1 MKTKFNNPE
10 LTHIWANQQQAQGKG
25 SSMFFENESIYSYG
39 YHFKIAQI
47 VEHNNKKAVL
57 FNNKSYSNTT
67 NKHQC
72 LVKRAI
78 PSQYPVFNVDSFS
91 DTMPLTMMHTNNL
104 INYLTNAEET
114 QQKLVKATKSKEAYI
129 DLINIYLKNFR
140 DYCNFFELNDAYIF
154 ALTKS
159 KEVSIKHRY
168 LYVANFVFEYTN
180 SESYINW
187 QHKKKEKE
195 RIAFEKALSDAADKI
210 QHFRDFKTS
219 TVWGIG
225 TNLLRFNKETE
236 QIETSGGVKMPKN
249 IFFDAYQRLKNN
261 TLLIGQHIGQYR
273 FNGLENDT
281 LLVGCHKIPVNEVEN
296 LVPALG

>member
-1 MKTKFNNPE
+1 MKTQFNNPE

-67 NKHQC
+67 NKHQS

-78 PSQYPVFNVDSFS
+78 PSQYPVFNVNSFP
-91 DTMPLTMMHTNNL
+91 DTMPLLMMHYNNL
-104 INYLTNAEET
+104 ISYLNDAEET
-114 QQKLVKATKSKEAYI
+114 EQKLVKATKSKEAYI
-129 DLINIYLKNFR
+129 NLINVYLNSFR
-140 DYCNFFELNDAYIF
+140 NYCDFYELKDLSIF
-154 ALTKS
+154 T
-159 KEVSIKHRY
+159 
-168 LYVANFVFEYTN
+168 

-187 QHKKKEKE
+187 QHKRAEKE

-210 QHFRDFKTS
+210 QHFRDFKVS

-225 TNLLRFNKETE
+225 TNFLRFNKETE
-236 QIETSGGVKMPKN
+236 QIETSGGVKMAKN

-281 LLVGCHKIPVNEVEN
+281 LLVGCHKIPVNEVED
-296 LVPALG
+296 LVLMLG

>member
-1 MKTKFNNPE
+1 MKTQFNNPE

-25 SSMFFENESIYSYG
+25 SSMFFEDESIYSYG

-57 FNNKSYSNTT
+57 FNNKTYSNTT
-67 NKHQC
+67 NKHQS

-78 PSQYPVFNVDSFS
+78 PSQYPVFNVNSFP
-91 DTMPLTMMHTNNL
+91 DTMPLTMMHSNNL
-104 INYLTNAEET
+104 ISYLNNAEET
-114 QQKLVKATKSKEAYI
+114 QQKLVKATKSKEAYVN
-129 DLINIYLKNFR
+129 LINVYLNSFCN
-140 DYCNFFELNDAYIF
+140 YCEFYELKDLSIF
-154 ALTKS
+154 TLAKLQGL
-159 KEVSIKHRY
+159 SIQERF
-168 LYVANFVFEYTN
+168 LNITNFVFEYTN

-187 QHKKKEKE
+187 QHKRVEKE

-210 QHFRDFKTS
+210 QHFRDFKVS

-249 IFFDAYQRLKNN
+249 IFFDAYQRLKSN

-296 LVPALG
+296 LVLMLG

>member
-1 MKTKFNNPE
+1 MKTQFNNPE

-57 FNNKSYSNTT
+57 FNNKTYSNTT
-67 NKHQC
+67 NKHQS

-78 PSQYPVFNVDSFS
+78 PSQYPVFNVNSFP
-91 DTMPLTMMHTNNL
+91 DTMPLTMMHSNNL
-104 INYLTNAEET
+104 ISYLNNAEET
-114 QQKLVKATKSKEAYI
+114 QQKLVKATKSKEAYVN
-129 DLINIYLKNFR
+129 LINVYLNSFCN
-140 DYCNFFELNDAYIF
+140 YCEFYELKDLSIF
-154 ALTKS
+154 TLAKLQGL
-159 KEVSIKHRY
+159 SIQERF
-168 LYVANFVFEYTN
+168 LNITNFVFEYTN

-187 QHKKKEKE
+187 QHKRVEKE

-210 QHFRDFKTS
+210 QHFRDFKVS

-249 IFFDAYQRLKNN
+249 IFFDAYQRLKSN

-296 LVPALG
+296 LVLMLG

>member
-1 MKTKFNNPE
+1 MKTQFNNPE

-57 FNNKSYSNTT
+57 FNNKTYSNTT
-67 NKHQC
+67 NKHQS

-78 PSQYPVFNVDSFS
+78 PSQYPVFNVNSFP
-91 DTMPLTMMHTNNL
+91 DTMPLTMMHSNNL
-104 INYLTNAEET
+104 ISYLNNAEET
-114 QQKLVKATKSKEAYI
+114 QQKLVKATKSKEAYVN
-129 DLINIYLKNFR
+129 LINVYLNSFCN
-140 DYCNFFELNDAYIF
+140 YCEFYELKDLSIF
-154 ALTKS
+154 TLAKLQGL
-159 KEVSIKHRY
+159 SIQERF
-168 LYVANFVFEYTN
+168 LNITNFVFEYTN

-187 QHKKKEKE
+187 QHKRVEKE

-210 QHFRDFKTS
+210 QHFRDFKVS

-249 IFFDAYQRLKNN
+249 IFFDAYQRLKSN

-281 LLVGCHKIPVNEVEN
+281 LLVGCHKISVNDVEN
-296 LVPALG
+296 LVLILG

>member
-1 MKTKFNNPE
+1 MKTQFNNPE

-67 NKHQC
+67 NKHQS

-78 PSQYPVFNVDSFS
+78 PSQYPVFNVNSFP
-91 DTMPLTMMHTNNL
+91 DTMPLTMMHSNNL
-104 INYLTNAEET
+104 ISYLNNAEET
-114 QQKLVKATKSKEAYI
+114 QQKLVKATKSKEAYVN
-129 DLINIYLKNFR
+129 LINVYLNSFR
-140 DYCNFFELNDAYIF
+140 NYCEFYELKDLSIF
-154 ALTKS
+154 TLAKLQGL
-159 KEVSIKHRY
+159 SIQERF
-168 LYVANFVFEYTN
+168 LNITNFVFEYTN

-187 QHKKKEKE
+187 QHKRAEKE

-210 QHFRDFKTS
+210 QHFRDFKVS

-225 TNLLRFNKETE
+225 TNFLRFNKETE
-236 QIETSGGVKMPKN
+236 QIETSGGVKMAKN

-281 LLVGCHKIPVNEVEN
+281 LLVGCHKIPVNEVED
-296 LVPALG
+296 LVLMLG

>member
-1 MKTKFNNPE
+1 MKTKFNNSE
-10 LTHIWANQQQAQGKG
+10 LSHIWANQQQQQGKG

-67 NKHQC
+67 NKHQS
-72 LVKRAI
+72 LVKHAI
-78 PSQYPVFNVDSFS
+78 PSQYPVFNVDSFP
-91 DTMPLTMMHTNNL
+91 DTMPLTMMHSNNL

-129 DLINIYLKNFR
+129 DLINIHLKSFR
-140 DYCNFFELNDAYIF
+140 KYCDFYELNDICIF
-154 ALTKS
+154 ALTKP
-159 KEVSIKHRY
+159 KEVSIKERY
-168 LYVANFVFEYTN
+168 LNIANFVFEYTN

-187 QHKKKEKE
+187 QHKKKERE
-195 RIAFEKALSDAADKI
+195 RIAFEKALSDSADKI
-210 QHFRDFKTS
+210 QHFRDFKVS

-236 QIETSGGVKMPKN
+236 EIETSGGVKMPKN

-273 FNGLENDT
+273 FNGLENDI
-281 LLVGCHKIPVNEVEN
+281 LLVGCHKIPVNEVED
-296 LVPALG
+296 LVPMLG